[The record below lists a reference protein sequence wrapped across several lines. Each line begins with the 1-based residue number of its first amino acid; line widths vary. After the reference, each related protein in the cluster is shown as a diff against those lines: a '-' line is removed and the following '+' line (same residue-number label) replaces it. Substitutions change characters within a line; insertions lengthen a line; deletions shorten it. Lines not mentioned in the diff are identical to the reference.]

1 MKTFQCLFEVMNCW
15 FSPYI
20 LLLLNDKFKIWPRV
34 CKKISA
40 AWHSWHLNSGIEY
53 LKLFVNESR
62 SQEWVN
68 SCLTDTA
75 VSFPQL
81 SVTCIPWEHCFS
93 SLETLLPDWSQKNG
107 KLYMNFPSSKT
118 LTPNSFTLLWD
129 KILATLVSVTRVSTP
144 KQSKVRLFLCAAVLD
159 TLFGLHTY
167 G

>member
-1 MKTFQCLFEVMNCW
+1 MINSRYGLGFVKN
-15 FSPYI
+15 
-20 LLLLNDKFKIWPRV
+20 
-34 CKKISA
+34 ISA
-40 AWHSWHLNSGIEY
+40 AWHSWQLNSGIEY

-144 KQSKVRLFLCAAVLD
+144 NNLKCVYFFVLLFLIRCLD
-159 TLFGLHTY
+159 YTLMASDTWKLRNIEKRLCFNV
-167 G
+167 